1 MQTKHTRHLSPLSL
15 AASRLPALLL
25 LSTLLLSW
33 LLPGVATAEIRQPV
47 AQLSLWN
54 RGECTRINDSSFS
67 VPDTARNVAI
77 YRPGVPMRYG
87 DTIGT
92 WRYGLITSVADA
104 GATLTVTMADAA
116 RMETTFDG
124 FCEYGSET
132 LLRFETYV
140 VPGTFADDT
149 DTDLFLH
156 DLKMIATPH
165 KGTTRYLLRMC
176 ARSISDDTGVAQP
189 DVWTIVDG
197 IPTTNNIDVVDN
209 AWTCSGASI
218 HEEYYDLRNG
228 QIWRIGVLAEG
239 TNDDSTDLTVQLVWL
254 QEE

>member
-1 MQTKHTRHLSPLSL
+1 MQTKHTRHLSPLLLLS
-15 AASRLPALLL
+15 ALLL
-25 LSTLLLSW
+25 SG

-47 AQLSLWN
+47 TQLNLWN
-54 RGECTRINDSSFS
+54 RGECTRISDISFS

-92 WRYGLITSVADA
+92 WRYGLISAVVDA

-116 RMETTFDG
+116 RMETTHDG

-132 LLRFETYV
+132 LLLFETITI
-140 VPGTFADDT
+140 PGTFADADDT
-149 DTDLFLH
+149 ALLLH
-156 DLKMIATPH
+156 DLKMIVPPH

-176 ARSISDDTGVAQP
+176 VRSISDDTGATNPQVYGIINGQYIP
-189 DVWTIVDG
+189 DGTVTVD
-197 IPTTNNIDVVDN
+197 TS
-209 AWTCSGASI
+209 WTCKGAYAR
-218 HEEYYDLRNG
+218 ELYYDQRNG
-228 QIWRIGVLAEG
+228 ETLEIGVLATG
-239 TNDDSTDLTVQLVWL
+239 TNDDSSDLTVQLIWL